1 MEQRLGAMLAAA
13 TAILGNRADAVDA
26 VQDASLRAA
35 RSLGGFQGRTSVC
48 TWFHRILLNR
58 CYDLLAER
66 GRRVQ
71 LISEAE
77 VVERWRNE
85 AYTVDADKVLET
97 MEQREMLSRALARLS
112 LAHRTALLMH
122 DVQGWKLTEIAEMLD
137 LPLPTVKSHLRRARQ
152 AMVTLLASAPEDST

>member
-1 MEQRLGAMLAAA
+1 
-13 TAILGNRADAVDA
+13 
-26 VQDASLRAA
+26 
-35 RSLGGFQGRTSVC
+35 
-48 TWFHRILLNR
+48 
-58 CYDLLAER
+58 
-66 GRRVQ
+66 
-71 LISEAE
+71 E